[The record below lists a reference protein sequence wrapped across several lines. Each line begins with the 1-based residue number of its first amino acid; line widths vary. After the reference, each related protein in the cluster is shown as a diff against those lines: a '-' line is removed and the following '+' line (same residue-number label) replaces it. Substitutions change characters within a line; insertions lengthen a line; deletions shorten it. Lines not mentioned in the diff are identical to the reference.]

1 MSYADYDLNAVNL
14 ALDLASL
21 AQGTISRQEFVQRQ
35 RQMLGEHG
43 YAGDEDFTGL
53 GRSLAAVLEQNDED
67 GFLDALAALLAGQA
81 CKPFLTR
88 HDGVPH
94 LHYVSDDAPFAEWI
108 ATMAVTGLVG
118 YVCREGR
125 SRLRRCTA
133 DGKWFADTSRNSSR
147 RYCSHACAS
156 RTTVAAFRARQRH
169 ASAGEPGAT
178 EASRP
183 LPSPRLRVT
192 SPRWSRWRG

>member
-21 AQGTISRQEFVQRQ
+21 AEGSLTRQALVRRQ
-35 RQMLGEHG
+35 AQMLEEHG
-43 YAGDEDFTGL
+43 YEGDEDFADL
-53 GRSLAAVLEQNDED
+53 GRKLAAVLRTGTTDH
-67 GFLDALAALLAGQA
+67 FLDALAALLAEQA

-108 ATMAVTGLVG
+108 ATMAVTGLVI

-125 SRLRRCTA
+125 SRLRSCTA
-133 DGKWFADTSRNSSR
+133 DGVWFADTSRNSSR

-156 RTTVAAFRARQRH
+156 RTTVAAYRARQRH
-169 ASAGEPGAT
+169 ASADGPGDQA
-178 EASRP
+178 R
-183 LPSPRLRVT
+183 
-192 SPRWSRWRG
+192 